1 MKFEV
6 NLDGIY
12 GAKRHSVELKPTPA
26 GYNIALDGQV
36 IDANATMLAPNTVSV
51 LMGGQSFEVHVT
63 PSLDDRV
70 KLQSG
75 PHEFTA
81 RIEDPRAW
89 RGRRHGTLEAE
100 GRQQIVAPMPGKVIR
115 LLVNAG
121 EEVEAGQGL
130 VVVEAMKMQN
140 EIRSPKKGK
149 VERLQVTEGQ
159 NVNAGEVLAWVE

>member
-6 NLDGIY
+6 HLDGIY
-12 GAKRHSVELKPTPA
+12 GAKKHSVELEPTPA
-26 GYNIALDGQV
+26 GYRIALDGQV
-36 IDANATMLAPNTVSV
+36 IDADATMLAPNTVSV

-63 PSLDDRV
+63 PSLDERV

-81 RIEDPRAW
+81 QIQDPRAW

-115 LLVNAG
+115 VLVNAG
-121 EEVEAGQGL
+121 DEVEAGQGL

-149 VERLQVTEGQ
+149 VERLQVKEGQ